1 MDSNKPVSKVLLLE
15 SDTDCADALGRF
27 CEDHNLVGVPVRRD
41 ALAGALRAHSDL
53 GGVLLSE
60 DFGGSLEASAAIAAS
75 LDAARPELPIIVR
88 RASQPTLDGLP
99 DALQRASRA
108 AWAHSDPASLR
119 AALDACV
126 FTQDYPDALV
136 RGITEMTAERLHHVF
151 GDVDVSW
158 EAPSIVR
165 DRIIFG
171 EVFSLI
177 PLETAWC
184 RGYLLMQAEE
194 APLLGLLPPRAG
206 REAATDFREMNSVL
220 GELTNLIWGA
230 FRNRYL
236 GDVQALAAV
245 GTQVQVPLLINH
257 RRRYLSFGSDN
268 PQLCIKYRLARRG
281 TGHEVT
287 IDQRFV
293 FSLGW
298 SPEAFDETL
307 QRAATASANPC
318 AQDAG
323 ELELF

>member
-1 MDSNKPVSKVLLLE
+1 MDLNKPVSKVLLLE
-15 SDTDCADALGRF
+15 GDTERAEALGRH
-27 CEDHNLVGVPVRRD
+27 CEAHNLVGVPVRRD
-41 ALAGALRAHSDL
+41 ALAAALRAHCDL
-53 GGVLLSE
+53 GGVLLAE
-60 DFGGSLEASAAIAAS
+60 DYGGSLDASAAVAAS
-75 LDAARPELPIIVR
+75 LEAVRPELPILLR

-99 DALQRASRA
+99 EALRRTLRA
-108 AWAHSDPASLR
+108 AWVESDPASLR
-119 AALDACV
+119 TALEAWVFTHDYPAALV
-126 FTQDYPDALV
+126 Q
-136 RGITEMTAERLHHVF
+136 GITEMTVERLRRVF
-151 GDVDVSW
+151 GELDVNW
-158 EAPSIVR
+158 ETPCIVR
-165 DRIIFG
+165 DRIIYG

-206 REAATDFREMNSVL
+206 REPATDFRELNSLL
-220 GELTNLIWGA
+220 GELTNLVWGA

-236 GDVQALAAV
+236 GGATPAAPA
-245 GTQVQVPLLINH
+245 GGQVQVPLLINH

-268 PQLCIKYRLARRG
+268 PQLCIKYRLLDRK
-281 TGHEVT
+281 TGCEVL

-298 SPEAFDETL
+298 APEAFGETTQTCDPL
-307 QRAATASANPC
+307 P